1 MNRKT
6 GNHPT
11 ESALQSGLEETSLR
25 DQPVRRKTWQQPILK
40 KLDMRETL
48 LGVGIAIPE
57 GGGGYS

>member
-11 ESALQSGLEETSLR
+11 ESALHSGLEETSRQDL
-25 DQPVRRKTWQQPILK
+25 PVRRKTWQQPILK

-48 LGVGIAIPE
+48 LGFNINPD
-57 GGGGYS
+57 GGPGYS

>member
-11 ESALQSGLEETSLR
+11 ESALQSGLEETSLQ
-25 DQPVRRKTWQQPILK
+25 DQPARRKTWQQPILK

-48 LGVGIAIPE
+48 LGVNIIPD
-57 GGGGYS
+57 GGPGYS

>member
-11 ESALQSGLEETSLR
+11 ESALQSGLEETSLQ

-48 LGVGIAIPE
+48 LGFNFNPD
-57 GGGGYS
+57 GGPGYS